1 MPEEQRARAARALDG
16 CPRLVVEAGGAAVAG
31 AFPDSSLLVVES
43 GTFAIVRD
51 GNGARPVVVAVAGR
65 DAVVPAPAAN
75 EKLVALTRL
84 TVTAIPPNVCPRL
97 LAEPDV
103 AAAIVRG
110 LSESVRG
117 DRDTLAVFGHVSH
130 EARVRAK
137 LLQLA
142 RAHGKVV
149 PDGILLELSATQ
161 ELVAAMVGSARET
174 VSTALAELTREG
186 FLSRDGRFFKLAVR
200 PEEL

>member
-1 MPEEQRARAARALDG
+1 MPEEQQGRASRVLDA
-16 CPRLVVEAGGAAVAG
+16 CPRLVVEPGRGTDADAIPQA
-31 AFPDSSLLVVES
+31 SLLVVES
-43 GTFAIVRD
+43 GTLAIVRD
-51 GNGARPVVVAVAGR
+51 GNGARPVVVTVAGR
-65 DAVVPAPAAN
+65 DGVIPGPAAD
-75 EKLVALTRL
+75 EKLIALTRL
-84 TVTAIPPNVCPRL
+84 AVTAIPPHVCPRL

-103 AAAIVRG
+103 AAAVVRG
-110 LSESVRG
+110 LSEAVRG
-117 DRDTLAVFGHVSH
+117 DRDALAVFGHVSH

-149 PDGILLELSATQ
+149 PDGIVLELSATQ

-186 FLSRDGRFFKLAVR
+186 FLSRDGRFLKLAVP